1 MDFKGLTSFSIGGTI
16 ILMVFWNLMAHVQ
29 ILQFGYN
36 INFLMVIIMQNG
48 ILSLIGFLLVG
59 YGLHLI
65 FRNREVEN

>member
-1 MDFKGLTSFSIGGTI
+1 MDFKGLASFSIGGTI

>member
-29 ILQFGYN
+29 VLQFGYN
-36 INFLMVIIMQNG
+36 INFLMVLIMQNG